1 MDVWRKSKFCRGS
14 LSVGVFLV
22 AEYWMYLAPQVHGD
36 GTTGGYTQQ
45 LGGCG
50 LHGPVNV
57 EPPSQHRLSHQ
68 QLFGAW
74 IETGANQLMIACLV
88 GGLEHGFHFS
98 IY

>member
-1 MDVWRKSKFCRGS
+1 
-14 LSVGVFLV
+14 
-22 AEYWMYLAPQVHGD
+22 MYLAPQVHGD

-68 QLFGAW
+68 QQLFFGHGLKLEPTNGLPAW
-74 IETGANQLMIACLV
+74 LVVWKMAFIFPIILRMSSSQLTNSY
-88 GGLEHGFHFS
+88 FS
-98 IY
+98 EG